1 MCIVRILPKNNGKA
15 LVCWKIPGTG
25 TALTHSA
32 RATDAA
38 DCRGKR
44 EKTVPLSTRHPA
56 VESHVVTF
64 QMMTLT
70 KLWCH

>member
-1 MCIVRILPKNNGKA
+1 MEKPWCVGKYPAQELPKLIA
-15 LVCWKIPGTG
+15 QELQTLL
-25 TALTHSA
+25 TA
-32 RATDAA
+32 DG
-38 DCRGKR
+38 GKR